1 MSRLLRVQAVAD
13 MLAVSRPTVWRLAKT
28 PGFPVPFYVT
38 SQAVAW
44 DEDELRAW
52 LEKRRARSHGGD
64 REDGGFWR
72 DADDRGGASVGNPF
86 WIPTGSPFLRK
97 VVGATGFEPATP

>member
-1 MSRLLRVQAVAD
+1 

-52 LEKRRARSHGGD
+52 LREAACTVPRRRPGG
-64 REDGGFWR
+64 RGIWR
-72 DADDRGGASVGNPF
+72 DADEIGVG
-86 WIPTGSPFLRK
+86 
-97 VVGATGFEPATP
+97 PA